1 MRQGVVIYNDWAPLL
16 KRLPDALR
24 GKVFTAVLDYSETGV
39 RTETG
44 DPAAD
49 MLLAVMY
56 QRIESDMQK
65 YEEVIK
71 SRSEGGKKGMEKR
84 WGKSDNSVK
93 QVITGDNSV
102 KRVITPITQHNS
114 DNNTN
119 TNSNTNNKEKSTLTC
134 AKKESAAIAATPVPQ
149 TRHDR
154 FLQWLADNCPY
165 IAGHYKLPSA
175 ELLDKLIAKYGAEQ
189 VAEQCLNIENRTDL
203 RKRYTNLYQTLN
215 NWCKRETELN
225 QKYGTD
231 RKYNQEGRAERAEG
245 VAQLLQRLADEDDQR
260 AASASLQPH
269 SVA

>member
-56 QRIESDMQK
+56 QRMEIDLRK
-65 YEEVIK
+65 YEEKAQSI
-71 SRSEGGKKGMEKR
+71 SDARREAANKR
-84 WGKSDNSVK
+84 WQGDAKACKSM
-93 QVITGDNSV
+93 QVHANNASACKAMQTM
-102 KRVITPITQHNS
+102 P
-114 DNNTN
+114 NTN
-119 TNSNTNNKEKSTLTC
+119 TNSNTNIREKSTLTC
-134 AKKESAAIAATPVPQ
+134 TKKESAAIAATPVPK

-154 FLQWLADNCPY
+154 FLQWLADNCSY

-225 QKYGTD
+225 QKYGKD
-231 RKYNQEGRAERAEG
+231 RKYNQEGMAERAEG

-260 AASASLQPH
+260 AASAGLQPH

>member
-49 MLLAVMY
+49 MLLAVMF
-56 QRIESDMQK
+56 QKIDADGRK
-65 YEEVIK
+65 YEETCRKNAENV
-71 SRSEGGKKGMEKR
+71 RKR
-84 WGKSDNSVK
+84 YERMQSNTTEYER
-93 QVITGDNSV
+93 I
-102 KRVITPITQHNS
+102 RP
-114 DNNTN
+114 NTN
-119 TNSNTNNKEKSTLTC
+119 VNNQTKTKDKLNNKEKYSLTC
-134 AKKESAAIAATPVPQ
+134 VQKESAAIAATPTPQ

-165 IAGHYKLPSA
+165 IADHYKLPSA

-225 QKYGTD
+225 QKYGKD

>member
-1 MRQGVVIYNDWAPLL
+1 MAASFIIYTDSSNVVNMLTDMEAGLLFKAILAYQSGGEYEPIVKAGGRVLAMAFEHFRQYFV
-16 KRLPDALR
+16 RDAE
-24 GKVFTAVLDYSETGV
+24 KYQNV
-39 RTETG
+39 TEARRE
-44 DPAAD
+44 AA
-49 MLLAVMY
+49 
-56 QRIESDMQK
+56 K
-65 YEEVIK
+65 
-71 SRSEGGKKGMEKR
+71 KR
-84 WGKSDNSVK
+84 WEQAKQCKPMQSNAKNANAQFAMQSNANDADN
-93 QVITGDNSV
+93 
-102 KRVITPITQHNS
+102 
-114 DNNTN
+114 DNNN
-119 TNSNTNNKEKSTLTC
+119 DSVNDNDSVNVSVLTC
-134 AKKESAAIAATPVPQ
+134 NNTPTPQ

-154 FLQWLADNCPY
+154 FLQWLTDNCPY

-245 VAQLLQRLADEDDQR
+245 VAQLLQRLAAEDDQR
-260 AASASLQPH
+260 TASASIQPH

>member
-56 QRIESDMQK
+56 QRMESDLRK
-65 YEEVIK
+65 YEEKAQSISDARREAGV
-71 SRSEGGKKGMEKR
+71 KGAEKR
-84 WGKSDNSVK
+84 WQKMANDGKNSK
-93 QVITGDNSV
+93 CHLPMANDGKNSY
-102 KRVITPITQHNS
+102 
-114 DNNTN
+114 N
-119 TNSNTNNKEKSTLTC
+119 TNSNTNTNIREKSTLTC
-134 AKKESAAIAATPVPQ
+134 AKKESAAIAATPVPK

-165 IAGHYKLPSA
+165 IAGHYKLPST

-225 QKYGTD
+225 QKYGKD
-231 RKYNQEGRAERAEG
+231 RKYNQEGKAERAEG